1 MEKNRWQ
8 RLSPLLD
15 ELLDLDEEA
24 RTTRLHSIDDEDA
37 ALAANL
43 RELLKDYEA
52 LDRDRFLETSLERP
66 LPVGLAGQVIDRYTL
81 DRQIGEGGMGAVWLA
96 HRSDGRFEGQVAI
109 KFLSMPSMGSAGLQR
124 FEREGHV
131 LARLKHSNIAHL
143 LDAGVTS
150 AGQPYLVLEYVQGEH
165 IDRWCANRQLDVR
178 ARIELFLQVLDAVSH
193 AHGKLILHRDLKP
206 SNILVTPEGRVKLL
220 DFGIAKLLE
229 EAGTPAQATEMT
241 HLAGRVFTLDYA
253 SPEQIQGTD
262 ATTATDVYSLGVLL
276 YVVLTGQHPTAGNAT
291 TPAERIRAVLDTEPK
306 RPSVAVAETGER
318 GSWQGAADRARA
330 LRGDLD
336 NIVAK
341 ALKKPPQERYATV
354 DAFAQDLR
362 RYLNNEPVSAR
373 PDSFAYRLRKFVV
386 RNALPVS
393 AAAIVLVA
401 IVVAA
406 IVSLWQA
413 GEAARQR
420 DRALTL
426 SARNLAVLD
435 FVTGMLTEAAPNDEA
450 IRVSDL
456 LQRSRD
462 LLLTS
467 ETDPEHQAAVLD
479 LMAEYYLST
488 GNPSQAEPLLE
499 RALELVKSSKD
510 VTLKATLLCNRGHA
524 LQLLSRFDD
533 ALRSATQGLELSRDD
548 ALAGVRCHQKR
559 AFIAQFM
566 NDPNAAL
573 EHAQQALA
581 MLKASGLQRPEIAA
595 SLTTDLAYAYYLAGR
610 TAEADRYY
618 AEALERYTKLGRRE
632 SPATFSLRNNW
643 GIASYAAGDNRRALE
658 NYDEALRIAK
668 LRDPESDPPVYLLA
682 NRALALASLARYE
695 EALQE
700 FEVALVA
707 SERANN
713 LASVLHTLANRAG
726 TYLLMGDVYRAA
738 RELETIETRYGAML
752 APDSVPGITIAYL
765 KGRLELARQRPA
777 LALTALNA
785 SVAFFDERKMYVAPL
800 TRALSARAE
809 AHLRLGDEEKAA
821 ADARRAVE
829 ISRKLQDAK
838 PFSSLTGASLLQAA
852 EVALAKGQP
861 EEARRMAAE
870 AWSHL
875 NEALGEAH
883 PDAQRARWLAQDPPA
898 SP

>member
-15 ELLDLDEEA
+15 ELLDLDQEE
-24 RTTRLHSIDDEDA
+24 RTAKLQRIEREDA
-37 ALAANL
+37 ALAADL
-43 RELLKDYEA
+43 RDLLQDFELLE
-52 LDRDRFLETSLERP
+52 RDRFLETSLERP

-96 HRSDGRFEGQVAI
+96 HRSDGRFDGQVAI

-131 LARLKHSNIAHL
+131 LARLKHPNIAHL
-143 LDAGVTS
+143 LDAGATTS
-150 AGQPYLVLEYVQGEH
+150 GQPYLVIEYVQGEH
-165 IDRWCANRQLDVR
+165 IDRWCESRQLDVR
-178 ARIELFLQVLDAVSH
+178 ARIEIFLQVLDAVSH

-206 SNILVTPEGRVKLL
+206 SNILVTAEGRVKLL

-241 HLAGRVFTLDYA
+241 QLAGRVFTLDYA

-276 YVVLTGQHPTAGNAT
+276 YVVLTGRHPTAGNAT

-306 RPSVAVAETGER
+306 RPSLVVAETGES
-318 GSWQGAADRARA
+318 GSWRGTAERARE

-336 NIVAK
+336 NIITK
-341 ALKKPPQERYATV
+341 ALKKSPQERYATV

-373 PDSFAYRLRKFVV
+373 PDSFAYRLRKFIA

-401 IVVAA
+401 IVAA
-406 IVSLWQA
+406 AVVSVWQA
-413 GEAARQR
+413 REATRQR
-420 DRALTL
+420 DRALAL
-426 SARNLAVLD
+426 SARNLAVVD
-435 FVTGMLTEAAPNDEA
+435 FFTSMLTEVAPNDEA
-450 IRVSDL
+450 IRVSEL
-456 LQRSRD
+456 LQRSRES
-462 LLLTS
+462 LLTF

-499 RALELVKSSKD
+499 RALELVESGND
-510 VTLKATLLCNRGHA
+510 VALKATLLCNRGHA

-533 ALRSATQGLELSRDD
+533 AIQAATQGLALSRDD
-548 ALAGVRCHQKR
+548 VLAGVRCYQKR
-559 AFIAQFM
+559 AYIAQFM

-573 EHAQQALA
+573 ENAQRAFSL
-581 MLKASGLQRPEIAA
+581 LNVSGLQRPEIAA
-595 SLTTDLAYAYYLAGR
+595 SLTADLAYAYYLSGR
-610 TAEADRYY
+610 TAEADRHY
-618 AEALERYTKLGRRE
+618 ADALDRFTRLGRRE

-643 GIASYAAGDNRRALE
+643 GIASYAAGDNLRALE
-658 NYDEALRIAK
+658 NYDEALRIARI
-668 LRDPESDPPVYLLA
+668 RDPESDPPVYLLA

-695 EALQE
+695 DALRE

-738 RELETIETRYGAML
+738 REIETIEARYGAML

-765 KGRLELARQRPA
+765 KGRLELARARPA

-785 SVAFFDERKMYVAPL
+785 SVAFFEERKMFVAPL
-800 TRALSARAE
+800 TRALNSRSE
-809 AHLRLGDEEKAA
+809 AHLRLGDVAKAE

-829 ISRKLQDAK
+829 ISRRLQDAK
-838 PFSSLTGASLLQAA
+838 AFSSLTGASLLQAA
-852 EVALAKGQP
+852 EVALAKGAA
-861 EEARRMAAE
+861 EDARRMALE
-870 AWSHL
+870 AASHL
-875 NEALGEAH
+875 DATLGEAH
-883 PDAQRARWLAQDPPA
+883 PDAQRARRQAGNSAP
-898 SP
+898 